1 MCGDSEDFEDTSEKP
16 GILISEVKVGCNS
29 IL

>member
-1 MCGDSEDFEDTSEKP
+1 MCGASEEFEDTSEKP
-16 GILISEVKVGCNS
+16 AVLISEVKVGCNS